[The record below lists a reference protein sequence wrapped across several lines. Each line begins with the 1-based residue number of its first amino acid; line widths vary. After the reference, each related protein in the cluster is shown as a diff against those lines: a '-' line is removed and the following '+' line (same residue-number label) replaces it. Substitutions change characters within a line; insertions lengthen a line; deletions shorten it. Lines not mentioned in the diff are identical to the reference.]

1 MSTVSVC
8 MIIKNESKVLK
19 DALSSIQAFAD
30 QIIIVDTGSTD
41 NSMTIARQFTQDIY
55 EFEWTGSFADA
66 RNYCDSLA
74 TMDYIC
80 RFDGDWVMQ
89 KNDSTKVKKLK
100 EINFKNSDLIN
111 FTFVENFDDSNP
123 KLIKPISKTSLFF
136 LFRREIFHWQS
147 PIHNELI
154 ANNPKQILNVLNVH
168 EILVFHYRRKA
179 DKSSWRLKQ
188 TIDTLIA
195 ELNKDYS
202 NTRLLTFLAR
212 EYFVQ
217 LDYETALPR
226 LQDLIIRDLDID
238 LQSYVA
244 EKLIFCLINLDRINE
259 IQEYNQFLESNH
271 PRSILIRADIACLD
285 NAELA
290 LSLYNQYLEQKFN
303 FEKTR
308 FEFDFERYTVYPHIQ
323 IATIL
328 IHQNSLVDA
337 QKHIQI
343 AIKLTHLQT
352 TKNQAKLLRSYC

>member
-41 NSMTIARQFTQDIY
+41 NSMTIARQFTQEVY

-89 KNDSTKVKKLK
+89 KNDSIKVNKLK
-100 EINFKNSDLIN
+100 QINFKNSDLIN
-111 FTFVENFDDSNP
+111 FTFVENFDDTNP

-136 LFRREIFHWQS
+136 LFKRGAFHWQS

-154 ANNPKQILNVLNVH
+154 ANNPKQILNILNVH

-188 TIDTLIA
+188 TIDTLIT

-202 NTRLLTFLAR
+202 NTRLLMFLAR

-217 LDYETALPR
+217 LDYELALPR
-226 LQDLIIRDLDID
+226 LQDLIIRELDID

-259 IQEYNQFLESNH
+259 IQEYTQFVESNH

-290 LSLYNQYLEQKFN
+290 LSLYKQYLEQRFG

-328 IHQNSLVDA
+328 IHQKKTKDA
-337 QKHIQI
+337 KKHIEI
-343 AIKLTHLQT
+343 AIKSTHLHT
-352 TKNQAKLLRSYC
+352 TKKQAKLLESYC